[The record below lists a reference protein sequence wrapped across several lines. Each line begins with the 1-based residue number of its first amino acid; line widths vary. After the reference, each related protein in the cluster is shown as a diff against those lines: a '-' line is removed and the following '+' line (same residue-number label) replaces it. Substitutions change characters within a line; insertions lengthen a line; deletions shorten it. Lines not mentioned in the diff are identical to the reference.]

1 MLAEQLSIGRELTQK
16 VKPLEDS
23 DEGEDEENEEPLVLS
38 NNDKNNPWMNGV
50 KTESEISEFI
60 QGYRKY
66 WDEKKKKE
74 KEEKTAAAVDHDSKS
89 SANKLDDKLEKQI
102 SKKSNKAGT
111 YLFI

>member
-1 MLAEQLSIGRELTQK
+1 
-16 VKPLEDS
+16 
-23 DEGEDEENEEPLVLS
+23 
-38 NNDKNNPWMNGV
+38 MNKEM

-89 SANKLDDKLEKQI
+89 SANKLDDKLKEQI